1 VPAALLLVVLALAAI
16 VFARAG
22 GDIVPR
28 PASPRASP
36 QAQRTAAVG
45 GNAVPANTVT
55 GAWYQVGFTAP
66 RPDDDRLQPGG
77 LDQQLVSVIDR
88 AHRSIDVAIYDLDLE
103 TVTQALVRAA
113 RRGVRVRVVMEAD
126 TVNDLGHRFVQQ
138 ALTAL
143 RAEGIPIVADQRR
156 GLMHHKFTVVD
167 GEWVQ
172 TGSWNYTHSDTF
184 RANNNGIV
192 IQSRALA
199 ANFSAEFEKLLGRSR
214 SGAAKSPGVPHPVL
228 DVTGARVETY
238 FSPQDRAAVHVI
250 RWIGSARQRIRFMAF
265 SFTHDGIGEA
275 VLDRWRAGVDVAGV
289 FETSGSQTEF
299 SELRQLREAGIDVL
313 QDGNPWAMHHK
324 VVVIDRRISVFGS
337 FNFSAAGDRSN
348 DENLLIVD
356 DPSLA
361 DAFEREYERVR
372 VTALQAGTR

>member
-1 VPAALLLVVLALAAI
+1 
-16 VFARAG
+16 
-22 GDIVPR
+22 
-28 PASPRASP
+28 
-36 QAQRTAAVG
+36 
-45 GNAVPANTVT
+45 
-55 GAWYQVGFTAP
+55 
-66 RPDDDRLQPGG
+66 
-77 LDQQLVSVIDR
+77 
-88 AHRSIDVAIYDLDLE
+88 
-103 TVTQALVRAA
+103 
-113 RRGVRVRVVMEAD
+113 
-126 TVNDLGHRFVQQ
+126 
-138 ALTAL
+138 
-143 RAEGIPIVADQRR
+143 
-156 GLMHHKFTVVD
+156 
-167 GEWVQ
+167 
-172 TGSWNYTHSDTF
+172 
-184 RANNNGIV
+184 
-192 IQSRALA
+192 
-199 ANFSAEFEKLLGRSR
+199 
-214 SGAAKSPGVPHPVL
+214 
-228 DVTGARVETY
+228 
-238 FSPQDRAAVHVI
+238 
-250 RWIGSARQRIRFMAF
+250 MAF